1 MTFRSFFNIHWRH
14 QHQHH
19 FSKPRWNPEGL
30 QHPCV
35 TTVEENDGQHSFWTR
50 HTSEIYQ
57 SISGFLW
64 QPMLNS
70 STLIL
75 TNLEHR
81 WYQFEIVAYK
91 AWILQKPRRIGY
103 WFYGIKKKIWRIGF
117 ARSWLMQMKLALNRR
132 KSYLAKHS
140 NSRIKDLFIWRN
152 VMHSTFTT
160 DAWVVH
166 NVLQTLINTRI
177 SGMSIQGSRPN

>member
-1 MTFRSFFNIHWRH
+1 MDQCFPATLMVKISFYFTWFLLSKCKYMHINILV
-14 QHQHH
+14 
-19 FSKPRWNPEGL
+19 L
-30 QHPCV
+30 Q
-35 TTVEENDGQHSFWTR
+35 F
-50 HTSEIYQ
+50 
-57 SISGFLW
+57 FLF
-64 QPMLNS
+64 P
-70 STLIL
+70 
-75 TNLEHR
+75 
-81 WYQFEIVAYK
+81 YPF
-91 AWILQKPRRIGY
+91 RRIGY